1 MDDLIKREKDLHSE
15 GEQVLEKLQILNIL
29 SRFGSPKTVGSF
41 ATGLMVWRD
50 LDIVLEKEIDEKGY
64 WETVNLLFYSP
75 RLKYLTLTDFRNS
88 TNPNTPKGLYLGI
101 KYWFENKEWKID
113 VWFIAPRAPGSENF
127 NEWIKEKLDEK
138 SRRII
143 LGIKSKIYNNP
154 DYKKKIYSVDIYKAV
169 INEGIV
175 DLGGFRKYLAKSGR
189 SI

>member
-88 TNPNTPKGLYLGI
+88 TNPNTPK
-101 KYWFENKEWKID
+101 
-113 VWFIAPRAPGSENF
+113 
-127 NEWIKEKLDEK
+127 
-138 SRRII
+138 
-143 LGIKSKIYNNP
+143 
-154 DYKKKIYSVDIYKAV
+154 
-169 INEGIV
+169 
-175 DLGGFRKYLAKSGR
+175 
-189 SI
+189 